1 MPRYYSDGLL
11 KKGKIKER
19 TEFYSALYD
28 SNNYLEHHGVL
39 GMKWGVRRFQNPD
52 GSLTSY
58 GQKKQK
64 RIEKR
69 AEKEARSKYDYK
81 KSKKYIE
88 APQTGRKSKKSYT
101 DQYKIYSRRY
111 GDSAA
116 RKMMYDIHEKGK
128 KPKDVVT
135 KVAASQIAF
144 PYAAALTGVAMY
156 YGIKKYMQMRAALD
170 LNNITVTTLYGDLNR
185 YDGKFSPG
193 FEAVNR
199 GQKIANK
206 IFYGM

>member
-1 MPRYYSDGLL
+1 MPRYYSDGL
-11 KKGKIKER
+11 
-19 TEFYSALYD
+19 YD
-28 SNNYLEHHGVL
+28 ENHLEHHGVL
-39 GMKWGVRRFQNPD
+39 GMKWGVRRYQNPD
-52 GSLTSY
+52 GSLTSE

-69 AEKEARSKYDYK
+69 AEKKARSNYDYK

-101 DQYKIYSRRY
+101 YQYAVYSRRY
-111 GDSAA
+111 GHSAA

-128 KPKDVVT
+128 KPKDVVAKAQASKIASIAAT
-135 KVAASQIAF
+135 TLTLVAIN
-144 PYAAALTGVAMY
+144 
-156 YGIKKYMQMRAALD
+156 YGIKKYSQMREAVK
-170 LNNITVTTLYGDLNR
+170 LNNMTVNLVFGGALNR

-199 GQKIANK
+199 GQKIAEK
-206 IFYGM
+206 ILSEMNND

>member
-1 MPRYYSDGLL
+1 MGYYD
-11 KKGKIKER
+11 
-19 TEFYSALYD
+19 
-28 SNNYLEHHGVL
+28 NYLEHHGVL
-39 GMKWGVRRFQNPD
+39 GMKWGVRRYQNPD

-69 AEKEARSKYDYK
+69 AEKEARSNYDYK

-101 DQYKIYSRRY
+101 YQYKTYSRIY

-135 KVAASQIAF
+135 KAKASKIASLSAATLSLVAIN
-144 PYAAALTGVAMY
+144 
-156 YGIKKYMQMRAALD
+156 YGIKKYMQMREAVA
-170 LNNITVTTLYGDLNR
+170 LNNMVVTSAFGDLNR

-199 GQKIANK
+199 GQKIAKK

>member
-1 MPRYYSDGLL
+1 MSRYYSDGL
-11 KKGKIKER
+11 
-19 TEFYSALYD
+19 YD
-28 SNNYLEHHGVL
+28 ENHLEHHGVL
-39 GMKWGVRRFQNPD
+39 GMKWGVRRYQNPD
-52 GSLTSY
+52 GSLTSE
-58 GQKKQK
+58 GQKRQK

-69 AEKEARSKYDYK
+69 AEQKARSKYDYK

-101 DQYKIYSRRY
+101 YQYKTYSRIY
-111 GDSAA
+111 GDPAA

-135 KVAASQIAF
+135 KARASKIASRAATTLTLVAIN
-144 PYAAALTGVAMY
+144 
-156 YGIKKYMQMRAALD
+156 YGIKKYMQMREAVA
-170 LNNITVTTLYGDLNR
+170 LNNMVVTSAFGDLNR

-199 GQKIANK
+199 GQKIAKK
-206 IFYGM
+206 ILYEM